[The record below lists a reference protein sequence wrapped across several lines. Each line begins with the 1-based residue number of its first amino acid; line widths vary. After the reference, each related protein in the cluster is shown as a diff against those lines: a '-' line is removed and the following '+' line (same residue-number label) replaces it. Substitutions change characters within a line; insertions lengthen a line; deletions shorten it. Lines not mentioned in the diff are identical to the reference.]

1 MNEKLKVIVEELGKD
16 PFNKKYNVI
25 SFDALGS
32 EQLLQA
38 LNDVFA
44 EIDSQHAIDL
54 REEPPEETVMRMLA
68 FLRILKYQPQ
78 ADPSSFRQ
86 GLVSGEKYI
95 IYPILEWCLLKL
107 PDLKKRAYLARYL
120 VKIEIPGDILTDP
133 ELDVMYRQYEDLI
146 EEFKATHK
154 EYEALRNS
162 VFQTAELRKD
172 IAAMEE
178 EREIVTKKIER
189 LKNKVEGHPNKDVL
203 LESARRLRLEKDR
216 EQELANQKI
225 EQEQAIARADQRL
238 ARLQGQLKDLRS
250 ASMGTT
256 PEALIQRLEE
266 DVKVHSYLATEK
278 MPKELEVKKKQV
290 ANLEKVAN
298 VPALTAQDLEK
309 IKKKIGLVN
318 SEVAHLVEQR
328 MMASD
333 SSDDKLG
340 MFRQQAAIVAK
351 KKEAA
356 AEKLQEMQQQ
366 LQQIKDDLAEKRA
379 QLEEQGGAEGTVR
392 GDDFKQYVHQLRG
405 KSAVYKKKRLEVGE
419 LRAEFGV
426 LSRTLEILKGKDA
439 IISNMVAEME
449 RERGVTGISSTQEQL
464 EQASE
469 SKASLDEQKGETL
482 NDMSAMVLRLNEK
495 IAQRKAKLAPII
507 KELRGMRQQSQ
518 EVTIDYEEKKH
529 AYDSMAA
536 GLESNNAKL
545 ESEVRDMKRELAESE
560 SRMHWLTAQREI
572 LEAQKAMAEQEAKL
586 YTDKG
591 KGKSRRDQLQALI
604 AEQEKQSKILKEDH
618 KNLKETSVGSAKQ
631 MQMWKDLLKLVEM
644 KRQCW
649 DAPKRQASAGRFQK
663 ESAGERLEL

>member
-133 ELDVMYRQYEDLI
+133 ELDVMYRQCEVGRSLWHLVSPQYEDLI

-405 KSAVYKKKRLEVGE
+405 KSAVYKKKRLEVG
-419 LRAEFGV
+419 RAAGRVRRAQPYAGDPEGQGRHHLQHGV
-426 LSRTLEILKGKDA
+426 DKSESPAACLTEPPRQ
-439 IISNMVAEME
+439 AEME

-591 KGKSRRDQLQALI
+591 KGKSRRDQLQVMNGH
-604 AEQEKQSKILKEDH
+604 QQFFGY
-618 KNLKETSVGSAKQ
+618 NFG
-631 MQMWKDLLKLVEM
+631 
-644 KRQCW
+644 
-649 DAPKRQASAGRFQK
+649 
-663 ESAGERLEL
+663 